1 LGKLGAMG
9 TSQLLIEREELIVN
23 QEDLKE
29 SENTFDDA
37 GLVAKAQAGDML
49 AFRELVEAYQHRV
62 FKMALG
68 MLGNE
73 EDARDVVQDGFLKAY
88 KKLDTFKGQSTF
100 YTWLYRIVMNLS
112 IDLSRKKYRKS
123 EILKGDNYSLD
134 LAVNNLDTGTKLGI
148 KNPEQEV
155 ERQEL
160 GNKIKIA
167 LANLS
172 PAHREVIIL
181 REIDGLSYAE
191 MAKVIQCTEGT
202 IMSRLHHA
210 RKKLQEELG
219 RYLKAKEGVNESSSG
234 ASKKQASVA
243 SNLGIRTS

>member
-1 LGKLGAMG
+1 MSNL
-9 TSQLLIEREELIVN
+9 QLNIESEESTVN
-23 QEDLKE
+23 QKDLEK
-29 SENTFDDA
+29 SEVSFDDA

-88 KKLDTFKGQSTF
+88 KKLDSFKGNSTF

-134 LAVNNLDTGTKLGI
+134 QAVNNLDNGSKVGI

-160 GNKIKIA
+160 GNKIKSA

-181 REIDGLSYAE
+181 REIDGLSYSE
-191 MAKVIQCTEGT
+191 IAKVIECTEGT
-202 IMSRLHHA
+202 VMSRLHHA
-210 RKKLQEELG
+210 RKKLQQELG
-219 RYLKAKEGVNESSSG
+219 KYLNSKEGVNESSRS
-234 ASKKQASVA
+234 ASKKQPAIMP
-243 SNLGIRTS
+243 NLGARRL